1 MTPTRPSLT
10 GHQAKGGYLQPNSVT
25 GLHPCVSPHTHPR
38 AEDGAPRHP
47 RQGSGPSLT
56 EPSPT
61 PPRPP
66 RSNAASRRGAGSEA
80 PEAAERGPAAAGP
93 GPALTLTGRRLRQG
107 RARLGSPQGRSR
119 PGPCG
124 SMATPPRSSSHP
136 CRAGTPSAAGCGPLP
151 LGSPSR
157 CHPDRAARP
166 GPDRRPPPLRGRQ
179 RGWPRRK
186 PARPAPLCPAGA
198 GQRQPPAVMWR
209 ALPGGN
215 GLSRSAAP
223 LPAGP
228 RRPSLVRAAAAAAR
242 PSAARR
248 RPLPPSGRAVC
259 LSVCL
264 SDWLTDWLSD
274 WTDWPTDWLDWLTDW
289 LDWLADWLAGL
300 TDWLDWLTDRKLGCG
315 WPVAAVLGK
324 VPLI

>member
-107 RARLGSPQGRSR
+107 RARPGSAPLRDA
-119 PGPCG
+119 PGPG
-124 SMATPPRSSSHP
+124 PAAPWQRLPAPPLT
-136 CRAGTPSAAGCGPLP
+136 RAG
-151 LGSPSR
+151 LG
-157 CHPDRAARP
+157 
-166 GPDRRPPPLRGRQ
+166 LLQQ
-179 RGWPRRK
+179 RG
-186 PARPAPLCPAGA
+186 
-198 GQRQPPAVMWR
+198 
-209 ALPGGN
+209 
-215 GLSRSAAP
+215 
-223 LPAGP
+223 
-228 RRPSLVRAAAAAAR
+228 
-242 PSAARR
+242 
-248 RPLPPSGRAVC
+248 
-259 LSVCL
+259 
-264 SDWLTDWLSD
+264 
-274 WTDWPTDWLDWLTDW
+274 
-289 LDWLADWLAGL
+289 
-300 TDWLDWLTDRKLGCG
+300 
-315 WPVAAVLGK
+315 AVLSLLGLHLAATRTAQRAQGQTA
-324 VPLI
+324 VRHR